1 MLSLQIAIA
10 ALHDSKVTRRCL
22 LILAVIVPNES
33 LHFSKHTATMIASKP
48 LIALA
53 LLSGAN
59 ALVAPQQ
66 RVLKTVMASTP
77 VEESAAVETAP
88 AAPMTTL
95 EAAVLEAT
103 GTEPAAVAPAPVA
116 APPVAPAAPPPA
128 PKGRVAQKRTE
139 NWSDLALPFA
149 GRPALLQRELAA
161 DAGFDPLSLAD
172 SKVQLYVYREA
183 ELKHARL
190 AMLAAAGWP
199 LAELWDTG
207 IAKTFGLEPII
218 EENGGRAVSVLNGGM
233 GKISPVYW
241 VSVVAFAAA
250 VEALSEY
257 KKGQA
262 KAADSQWMLTGS
274 YVPGDLGFDPLG
286 LYTIFGKSESGKM
299 LMETVGLGACSYSID
314 AAVASMASRLTAY
327 PRRRRS
333 RTADSPCSRSRFMLW
348 RRRSRRTR
356 SSRTVPSSSSR
367 SGKRSRTS

>member
-1 MLSLQIAIA
+1 
-10 ALHDSKVTRRCL
+10 
-22 LILAVIVPNES
+22 
-33 LHFSKHTATMIASKP
+33 
-48 LIALA
+48 
-53 LLSGAN
+53 
-59 ALVAPQQ
+59 
-66 RVLKTVMASTP
+66 MASTP
-77 VEESAAVETAP
+77 VEDAEPV
-88 AAPMTTL
+88 APMTTL

-149 GRPALLQRELAA
+149 GRPALLNRELAA

-172 SKVQLYVYREA
+172 SKVQFYVYREA

-262 KAADSQWMLTGS
+262 KAADSSGCSPVLRPGRPRLRPARALHDLRQERVGQDAHGDGGDQEREIG
-274 YVPGDLGFDPLG
+274 YVGV
-286 LYTIFGKSESGKM
+286 TIYALEEAITKNPVVQNSAFLFERSEDSP
-299 LMETVGLGACSYSID
+299 APSSID
-314 AAVASMASRLTAY
+314 ATPAR
-327 PRRRRS
+327 
-333 RTADSPCSRSRFMLW
+333 W
-348 RRRSRRTR
+348 RAGALEPGGRVRPKS
-356 SSRTVPSSSSR
+356 
-367 SGKRSRTS
+367 

>member
-1 MLSLQIAIA
+1 MKQ
-10 ALHDSKVTRRCL
+10 V
-22 LILAVIVPNES
+22 
-33 LHFSKHTATMIASKP
+33 
-48 LIALA
+48 IALA
-53 LLSGAN
+53 LLSSSQ
-59 ALVAPQQ
+59 ALLAPQSQ
-66 RVLKTVMASTP
+66 LKTRVAAAP
-77 VEESAAVETAP
+77 VEDAEPV
-88 AAPMTTL
+88 APMTTL

-116 APPVAPAAPPPA
+116 APPVAPAAPAPA

-149 GRPALLQRELAA
+149 GRPALLNRELAA

-241 VSVVAFAAA
+241 ASVVLFAGV

-299 LMETVGLGACSYSID
+299 LMETVGLSACSYS
-314 AAVASMASRLTAY
+314 SCRW
-327 PRRRRS
+327 RRDSHLSPHRPRS
-333 RTADSPCSRSRFMLW
+333 RTAASPCSRSRCT
-348 RRRSRRTR
+348 RSRRPSRKTR
-356 SSRTVPSSSSR
+356 SCRTVRFCLSR
-367 SGKRSRTS
+367 SGRPSRTS

>member
-1 MLSLQIAIA
+1 M
-10 ALHDSKVTRRCL
+10 V
-22 LILAVIVPNES
+22 
-33 LHFSKHTATMIASKP
+33 ASKP

-77 VEESAAVETAP
+77 VEETAEAAAP
-88 AAPMTTL
+88 APMTTL

-128 PKGRVAQKRTE
+128 PKGRIAQKRTE
-139 NWSDLALPFA
+139 NWSDLALPFS
-149 GRPALLQRELAA
+149 GRPAILDRALAA
-161 DAGFDPLSLAD
+161 DSGFDPLSLAD

-233 GKISPVYW
+233 GMISPVYW
-241 VSVVAFAAA
+241 VSVVLFAGA

-299 LMETVGLGACSYSID
+299 LMETAEIKNGRLAMLAITIYALEEAITKNPVVQNSAFLFEPFWKTVENLMMYSP
-314 AAVASMASRLTAY
+314 APYSQ
-327 PRRRRS
+327 
-333 RTADSPCSRSRFMLW
+333 
-348 RRRSRRTR
+348 
-356 SSRTVPSSSSR
+356 
-367 SGKRSRTS
+367 

>member
-1 MLSLQIAIA
+1 M
-10 ALHDSKVTRRCL
+10 
-22 LILAVIVPNES
+22 P
-33 LHFSKHTATMIASKP
+33 
-48 LIALA
+48 
-53 LLSGAN
+53 
-59 ALVAPQQ
+59 
-66 RVLKTVMASTP
+66 
-77 VEESAAVETAP
+77 
-88 AAPMTTL
+88 
-95 EAAVLEAT
+95 
-103 GTEPAAVAPAPVA
+103 
-116 APPVAPAAPPPA
+116 
-128 PKGRVAQKRTE
+128 
-139 NWSDLALPFA
+139 
-149 GRPALLQRELAA
+149 
-161 DAGFDPLSLAD
+161 AD

-286 LYTIFGKSESGKM
+286 LKPEDPAEFREMQTKELQNGRLAMI
-299 LMETVGLGACSYSID
+299 
-314 AAVASMASRLTAY
+314 AVAGFFLQE
-327 PRRRRS
+327 
-333 RTADSPCSRSRFMLW
+333 L
-348 RRRSRRTR
+348 
-356 SSRTVPSSSSR
+356 VN
-367 SGKRSRTS
+367 GKGIIENFSA

>member
-1 MLSLQIAIA
+1 MKQ
-10 ALHDSKVTRRCL
+10 V
-22 LILAVIVPNES
+22 
-33 LHFSKHTATMIASKP
+33 
-48 LIALA
+48 IALA
-53 LLSGAN
+53 LLSSSQ
-59 ALVAPQQ
+59 ALLAPQSQ
-66 RVLKTVMASTP
+66 LKTRVAAAP
-77 VEESAAVETAP
+77 VEDAEPV
-88 AAPMTTL
+88 APMTTL

-128 PKGRVAQKRTE
+128 PKGRIAQKRTE
-139 NWSDLALPFA
+139 NWSDLALPFS
-149 GRPALLQRELAA
+149 GRPAILDRALAA
-161 DAGFDPLSLAD
+161 DSGFDPLSLAD

-233 GKISPVYW
+233 GMISPVYW
-241 VSVVAFAAA
+241 VSVVLFAGA

-299 LMETVGLGACSYSID
+299 LMETVGLGAGSYFD
-314 AAVASMASRLTAY
+314 RLSRRW
-327 PRRRRS
+327 RR
-333 RTADSPCSRSRFMLW
+333 DSPLTHAGRDQERPPRHARDHDLCSGGGHHEE
-348 RRRSRRTR
+348 
-356 SSRTVPSSSSR
+356 SSRAEQSQRRLILEPSRGTVSTRRPR
-367 SGKRSRTS
+367 ARAGLYAIDQHRCVLVRAVLEDC